1 MTYHEGR
8 TMSMKTSEAWGL
20 AIVGILGLVLALNQL
35 GVNVPALLGTALSG
49 TEHILN
55 QPLLGLT

>member
-1 MTYHEGR
+1 
-8 TMSMKTSEAWGL
+8 MSMKTSEAWGL

>member
-1 MTYHEGR
+1 MHEGH

-35 GVNVPALLGTALSG
+35 GVDVPSLLASALQG
-49 TEHILN
+49 TEHFLN